1 MLEKY
6 VGIADAHGLESF
18 LKFEDH
24 QDHLG
29 FLVMRAS
36 ANRHRHAL
44 VYQVELNAN
53 QADDIA
59 LMMADGK
66 YILACR
72 ALHDPAFLRDSP
84 IGVENEMVESW
95 EMIPNP
101 RLDPYNGRFVED
113 SEEMVEPPLYREDY
127 ADLPHSEEE

>member
-1 MLEKY
+1 MMEKY

-36 ANRHRHAL
+36 LNRHRHAL

-53 QADDIA
+53 QADAIA
-59 LMMADGK
+59 RMMADGK

-95 EMIPNP
+95 ERIPNP
-101 RLDPYNGRFVED
+101 RLDPYNGRFVDED
-113 SEEMVEPPLYREDY
+113 EEMETDVPTLSSD
-127 ADLPHSEEE
+127 EEE